1 MSELLIE
8 GLLPEL
14 AAKARQHRTRART
27 MGIDLVFTS
36 GSRSWSD
43 QIDMYTKGRAQTP
56 QGWTVVDPHK
66 VVTQALPDHDP
77 HVRRAAYDLVPI
89 VNERAVW
96 DRLDLFAE
104 LGRIGK
110 ELGLIWGG
118 DWPKLKD
125 MPHFELPGWRSFP
138 LPEASK

>member
-1 MSELLIE
+1 MSNLIIE

-14 AAKARQHRTRART
+14 AELAREHRRRAENLGLDIVFTAGART
-27 MGIDLVFTS
+27 AAEQTALFG
-36 GSRSWSD
+36 
-43 QIDMYTKGRAQTP
+43 KGRVQDV
-56 QGWTVVDPHK
+56 QGVWHVMDPRK
-66 VVTQALPDHDP
+66 VVTNALPAQAP
-77 HVRRAAYDLVPI
+77 HCRRAAYDLVPI
-89 VNERAVW
+89 VAEKAAW

-110 ELGLIWGG
+110 ELGLTWGG

-138 LPEASK
+138 LPTE

>member
-1 MSELLIE
+1 MSDLILG

-14 AAKARQHRTRART
+14 EEKAREHRRRGELI
-27 MGIDLVFTS
+27 GIDVVFTS
-36 GSRSWSD
+36 GFRSTAE
-43 QIDMYTKGRAQTP
+43 QMAAFAKGRMLDSDT
-56 QGWTVVDPHK
+56 WKVVDPRAI
-66 VVTQALPDHDP
+66 VTNAMPDHAP
-77 HVRRAAYDLVPI
+77 HCRRAAYDLVPI
-89 VNERAVW
+89 VAEKAAW

-110 ELGLIWGG
+110 ELGLVWGG

-138 LPEASK
+138 LARPA